1 MNTVRRHRRQ
11 ASINFKSGDSNPI
24 NKEKTNSVSFAYLNT
39 QTTTNNLLLIY
50 NEQRV
55 PCNKAGIIWQS
66 SRDLTLFSVPIA
78 RLPKTTAH
86 SVLSS
91 VLELSC

>member
-1 MNTVRRHRRQ
+1 MRCEITVASVYRRSSGVTGLMNTVRRHRRQ
-11 ASINFKSGDSNPI
+11 ASINFKSGDSN
-24 NKEKTNSVSFAYLNT
+24 
-39 QTTTNNLLLIY
+39 
-50 NEQRV
+50 